1 MVRTGAQSEA
11 SSTRFPIWGTGRFP
25 TVYPIIDTAHLA
37 RLGVSVTALA
47 ESISAADHIR
57 IAQYRHKGHFTRERF
72 GEATE
77 VCGIL
82 HRTKTLLV
90 INDRADI
97 AMALRAD
104 GLHIGQDDLPLSE
117 VRRLIGE
124 SMLLG
129 YSTHNSA
136 QLSHEECQLADYVA
150 IGPVFATGSKA
161 NPDPVVGLDGVAEAR
176 RLIAKPLVAIGGI
189 TLGNAADVLASGADC
204 VATISGLS
212 IGNLAHWKHLAK

>member
-1 MVRTGAQSEA
+1 MVRIGAESEG
-11 SSTRFPIWGTGRFP
+11 SSTWPPLWGAGGFP
-25 TVYPIIDTAHLA
+25 TVYPIIDTAYLA
-37 RLGVSVTALA
+37 RLGVSVTELA
-47 ESISAADHIR
+47 EAISTADHIR
-57 IAQYRHKGHFTRERF
+57 IAQYRHKGRFTRKRF
-72 GEATE
+72 EEAAE
-77 VCGIL
+77 ICGIL
-82 HRTKTLLV
+82 RRSKTLFV

-104 GLHIGQDDLPLSE
+104 GLHVGQDDLPPSE

-124 SMLLG
+124 TMLLG

-136 QLSHEECQLADYVA
+136 QLSHEECRHADYVA

-176 RLIAKPLVAIGGI
+176 RLTAKPLVAIGGI
-189 TLGNAADVLASGADC
+189 TIGNAAGVLASGADS

-212 IGNLAHWKHLAK
+212 ISNLAQWKF